1 MPRRNKIMPTCANLR
16 DIQRAIRDNYESDNY
31 GSRDD
36 YPDHYY
42 DIKPALE
49 REDVLCSE
57 LF

>member
-1 MPRRNKIMPTCANLR
+1 MPTCASLR